1 MQRKTEEKER
11 KQKTGKI
18 EDRKIK
24 RQKRIGSEKTKMN
37 KYMFRLENRQQQWK
51 EGRKRRK

>member
-18 EDRKIK
+18 EDRKRK

-37 KYMFRLENRQQQWK
+37 KYIFHLENR
-51 EGRKRRK
+51 

>member
-18 EDRKIK
+18 EDRKRK
-24 RQKRIGSEKTKMN
+24 RQKIIGSEKTKMN
-37 KYMFRLENRQQQWK
+37 KYMFDLKNR
-51 EGRKRRK
+51 